1 MSYLFIEKRSPGK
14 IGEIIQILDDVV
26 VYNVYDVSPFLR
38 KWKLE
43 RKDSTLKEN
52 FIRHLERGDLELIK

>member
-26 VYNVYDVSPFLR
+26 VYNVYDVNPFLR